1 MPIGIDVL
9 EAHAR
14 GDGPVAHVDLV
25 VDVVGAGLGAATAV
39 LEHVAVGS
47 RGHRRHVV
55 DQRQASR
62 LFAHRFL
69 QVTVTDTDFLGGWAG
84 KEDARH
90 TGFDGKGVVVARVRR
105 QRLHV
110 PRGDGAAAEA
120 VGVVGQHFELG
131 GIVELPLPFERHIL
145 APAREVVVI
154 AQRLVRVAVVLG
166 LGQATRH
173 VGTAIVIME
182 VEPELI
188 DIGWRPMR
196 LEDYVVDVVAVV
208 AFTVT
213 VAIHPGVQQRH
224 AHAIVGRAT
233 DEG

>member
-1 MPIGIDVL
+1 MVHHAQRRQRLVAGDAALFLGDRAVVGVQYRAVAPVGIDVL

-14 GDGPVAHVDLV
+14 GNGPVAHVDLV
-25 VDVVGAGLGAATAV
+25 VDVVSAGLGAAAAV

-131 GIVELPLPFERHIL
+131 GIVELPLPL
-145 APAREVVVI
+145 
-154 AQRLVRVAVVLG
+154 
-166 LGQATRH
+166 
-173 VGTAIVIME
+173 
-182 VEPELI
+182 
-188 DIGWRPMR
+188 
-196 LEDYVVDVVAVV
+196 
-208 AFTVT
+208 
-213 VAIHPGVQQRH
+213 
-224 AHAIVGRAT
+224 
-233 DEG
+233 